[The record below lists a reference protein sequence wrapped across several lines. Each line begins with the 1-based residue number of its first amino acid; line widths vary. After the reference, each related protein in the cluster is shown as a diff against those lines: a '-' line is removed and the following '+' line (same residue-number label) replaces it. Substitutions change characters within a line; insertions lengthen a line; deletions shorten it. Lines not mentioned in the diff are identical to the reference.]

1 MGPGSAPPL
10 KFIGLYHPHG
20 ISAPYYARRAG
31 ETDTQFALDFAD
43 SALTPLAG
51 FKDRLITFEGL
62 DLAVAELSNTSGH
75 GAAVCLF
82 TGSMTVGGDH
92 NAQGPSLDHYLAHTL
107 GLGTNTRFPTLNLGV
122 GSPGDANQDAIA
134 HGPGGAVIRNQLDPV
149 VVFDQVFANL
159 VNPDT
164 SAAEAARRKGQN
176 VIDFVRGDLN
186 ALSGR
191 LAAPERLKLEQ
202 HLSSLREI
210 ETRLNVVSP
219 LSCTVPPRPLKTGNT
234 DPSLDFPRIAK
245 YNGGEPYFD
254 RIADLQIDLLA
265 LALRCDATRFATLF
279 LDDPGKIYTVDGT
292 VLPKDVHN
300 EVAHT
305 YSSSNA
311 AAAVRLARLN
321 RYYFGK
327 LARLM
332 QRLEEVCWPSPRPSP
347 PWGEGRQGLELTGYF
362 SQRDRRAGWLV

>member
-1 MGPGSAPPL
+1 
-10 KFIGLYHPHG
+10 
-20 ISAPYYARRAG
+20 
-31 ETDTQFALDFAD
+31 
-43 SALTPLAG
+43 
-51 FKDRLITFEGL
+51 
-62 DLAVAELSNTSGH
+62 
-75 GAAVCLF
+75 
-82 TGSMTVGGDH
+82 MTVGGDH
-92 NAQGPSLDHYLAHTL
+92 NAQGPSLDHYLANTL
-107 GLGTNTRFPTLNLGV
+107 GLGTNARFPTLNLGV

-164 SAAEAARRKGQN
+164 SAAEAARRKGQS

-191 LAAPERLKLEQ
+191 LAAPERLKLDQ

-254 RIADLQIDLLA
+254 RIADLQI
-265 LALRCDATRFATLF
+265 TGGF
-279 LDDPGKIYTVDGT
+279 PG
-292 VLPKDVHN
+292 L
-300 EVAHT
+300 
-305 YSSSNA
+305 
-311 AAAVRLARLN
+311 
-321 RYYFGK
+321 
-327 LARLM
+327 
-332 QRLEEVCWPSPRPSP
+332 
-347 PWGEGRQGLELTGYF
+347 
-362 SQRDRRAGWLV
+362 